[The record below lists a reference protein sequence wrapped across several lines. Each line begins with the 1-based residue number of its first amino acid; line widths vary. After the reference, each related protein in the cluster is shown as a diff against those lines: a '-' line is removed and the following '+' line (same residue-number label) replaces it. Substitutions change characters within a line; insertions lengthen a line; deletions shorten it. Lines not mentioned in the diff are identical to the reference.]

1 MLLFHCQQNLAM
13 EVFMNKENILER
25 SRRENKNGDEREK
38 QVDLASYAYGAIF
51 LIISFVTLVITK
63 ILVKENGINDILF
76 MFEMYISALFLYK
89 YRKLKNKSNLCLFL
103 VWIFASLINLYLF
116 IVRG

>member
-1 MLLFHCQQNLAM
+1 
-13 EVFMNKENILER
+13 MNKENILER
-25 SRRENKNGDEREK
+25 SRKENKNGDEREK

-51 LIISFVTLVITK
+51 LIVSFVALVITK
-63 ILVKENGINDILF
+63 ILVKGNGINDILF

-89 YRKLKNKSNLCLFL
+89 YKKLKTKSNLIWFL

>member
-1 MLLFHCQQNLAM
+1 
-13 EVFMNKENILER
+13 MNKEYILEK
-25 SRRENKNGDEREK
+25 SRKENKNGDERER
-38 QVDLASYAYGAIF
+38 QVELVSYVYGAIF
-51 LIISFVTLVITK
+51 LTISFIALVIIK

-76 MFEMYISALFLYK
+76 VFEMYLSALFLYR
-89 YRKLKNKSNLCLFL
+89 YRKLKTRFDLVLFL